1 MPQNAATKADHLA
14 SVFEQLLTT
23 QPLTISAIAE
33 ATSLSRP
40 TVRSLLDA
48 LTRAGLAE
56 SHMVPE
62 ASGLGRPASHWCLSE
77 TAGTVVAV
85 DLLPA
90 SALVTSARLDGS
102 IITSHRV
109 DVQRF
114 DRDGRLAELAALIA
128 DAAEIGAESGAL
140 RSVVIANTGT
150 VDAGGRV
157 LDSTF
162 VPEWIGLPLGEALS
176 ERLGAPVRVEND
188 INCAAFGEFTAR
200 VDARRLAPDGD
211 LVYVRIHRGLVT
223 GLVLAG
229 DIHRGITFSAGE
241 FGLRF
246 GSVEGDESSRLE
258 AIAQSIGAMAAVLD
272 PSVIVMAPSTA
283 TPGPLDAI
291 RERLAERLL
300 PSAPHRA
307 FEEPLLGQ
315 GAACAGALALA
326 LGDARKRLV
335 PHASPTRRGP
345 LDPTPIQLAVKDG
358 RHTI

>member
-1 MPQNAATKADHLA
+1 MPQNTAAKAGHLA
-14 SVFEQLLTT
+14 SVFEQLLSATA
-23 QPLTISAIAE
+23 LTISRIAE

-40 TVRSLLDA
+40 TVRSLLEV

-56 SHMVPE
+56 SHMAPE
-62 ASGLGRPASHWCLSE
+62 ASGLGRPASHWSLSR

-90 SALVTSARLDGS
+90 SAVVTSARLDGS
-102 IITSHRV
+102 IIAARRTDVHRL
-109 DVQRF
+109 DG
-114 DRDGRLAELAALIA
+114 DGRLDELVGLVSRA
-128 DAAEIGAESGAL
+128 AAEAAEFGIL
-140 RSVVIANTGT
+140 RSVTLANTGT
-150 VDAGGRV
+150 VDSSGRV

-162 VPEWIGLPLGEALS
+162 IPEWIGLSLGEVLS
-176 ERLGAPVRVEND
+176 DRLMAPVRVEND

-200 VDARRLAPDGD
+200 VDAGQLAPDGD
-211 LVYVRIHRGLVT
+211 LVYVRIHQGLVT

-246 GSVEGDESSRLE
+246 GNVEGDEPSRLE

-272 PSVIVMAPSTA
+272 PSVIVMSPSTA
-283 TPGPLDAI
+283 TPGPLHAI
-291 RERLAERLL
+291 TERLAERLL
-300 PSAPHRA
+300 PTAPHRA

-326 LGDARKRLV
+326 MADARRRLV
-335 PHASPTRRGP
+335 PYTSPARRGP
-345 LDPTPIQLAVKDG
+345 TDPTPIQLAVKDG